1 MDLTEIKT
9 MTKTKEEILDMIYEE
24 SFTEWFLTTQSQI
37 EFQRNKINFDKVCK
51 ILDELVSE
59 DVIVSYESGR
69 YSGAFAF
76 LKNPVLIKKEE

>member
-37 EFQRNKINFDKVCK
+37 EFQRNKFLHLK
-51 ILDELVSE
+51 IQITSTTSTLEVHRQFTVL
-59 DVIVSYESGR
+59 GR
-69 YSGAFAF
+69 LS
-76 LKNPVLIKKEE
+76 